1 MILKTAS
8 WNTATMDTAT
18 REPAFID
25 ASIVHEFNDC
35 VKVLI
40 RIADPTGSKL
50 QKYDSDAA
58 GDEIYVGSGEALLYD
73 LTNTC
78 VFDGRILAAE
88 RTGKVLTLTCEDWM
102 NQLKDTRIHYD
113 FREDLNGSGLRVSGA
128 HGEIVSAT
136 AAYRAPAYT
145 NGANYF
151 LIDGDMAWAI
161 DQWNGYR
168 MVFLNENFGTVT
180 VKLGPYDHT
189 ILSGSMTL
197 NGWQYAW
204 ADDGTSDHFDSAA
217 VTIVGSHKYWL
228 QVTKG
233 SLFSSIESA
242 QLNLTIRANNIDV
255 TNGVNISLYQ
265 WTAPTYELLRYVKL
279 DENDTEQVVI
289 QIPQELLA
297 DMVDTDGEVI
307 IRYAAEDSAAQPN
320 IYIDQAQLE
329 VKVITT
335 GVSNSY
341 AITDTLQNPAD
352 TGASYNTLKNTTI
365 DLSVT
370 GLGAWEDFRYS
381 IARALYNRING
392 IVTGGDPLVTL
403 TSDVEATAGI
413 TTWHASDRTRFE
425 ILQYIAP
432 IDNAVFWVPLGTRQV
447 KWKNTTDTTATVLRD
462 KDVLRW
468 FKTKY
473 DMLPFMNQAI
483 VYGVRIAD
491 DEVSVTTDDATAQAD
506 YDFVR
511 TDIVRDSG
519 ISSDFEASSYG
530 TAVLN
535 QKAKIPL
542 SVSAEVAG
550 FSSIRLGDY
559 LTVSSDLL
567 GITAGA
573 YTVDRWEYSNN
584 TTKLRL
590 QPRTTDGYVVFRDW
604 TNEIRDQR
612 TQILENRLERY
623 LEGPVTD
630 TWVNP

>member
-204 ADDGTSDHFDSAA
+204 ADDGTSDHFDSDA

>member
-25 ASIVHEFNDC
+25 ASIIHEFNDC
-35 VKVLI
+35 AKAQL
-40 RIADPTGSKL
+40 RIADSTGSKL
-50 QKYDSDAA
+50 QKYDSDAV

-128 HGEIVSAT
+128 HGEMLSGT
-136 AAYRAPAYT
+136 DAYKAPAYT

-151 LIDGDMAWAI
+151 LIDGDMDWAV

-180 VKLGPYDHT
+180 IKLGPYDHT
-189 ILSGSMTL
+189 ILSGAMTL
-197 NGWQYAW
+197 NGWIYAW
-204 ADDGTSDHFDSAA
+204 EDDGDNDHFDSDA
-217 VTIVGSHKYWL
+217 VTIFAAHKFWL
-228 QVTKG
+228 QAPLG
-233 SLFSSIESA
+233 SLLSSIESA
-242 QLNLTIRANNIDV
+242 QLNLTVMANNIDV
-255 TNGVNISLYQ
+255 TEGVSVWVYQ
-265 WTAPTYELLRYVKL
+265 WTAATYELVRYVKL
-279 DENDTEQVVI
+279 DENDIERLVI
-289 QIPQELLA
+289 QIPEELWA
-297 DMVDTDGEVI
+297 DMVDVDGEVH
-307 IRYAAEDSAAQPN
+307 IRYTAEDSAAQPN

-341 AITDTLQNPAD
+341 AITDTLRNPAD
-352 TGASYNTLKNTTI
+352 GGATYNTLKNTTI
-365 DLSVT
+365 DLSVA
-370 GLGAWEDFRYS
+370 GLGIWEDFKYS
-381 IARALYNRING
+381 IARALYNRINT

-403 TSDVEATAGI
+403 TTDVEATTGI

-468 FKTKY
+468 FRTKY

-483 VYGVRIAD
+483 VYGVRIGD

-511 TDIVRDSG
+511 TDVVRDSG
-519 ISSDFEASSYG
+519 ISSDYEASSYG

-559 LTVSSDLL
+559 ITMSSDLL

-604 TNEIRDQR
+604 TTEIRDQR